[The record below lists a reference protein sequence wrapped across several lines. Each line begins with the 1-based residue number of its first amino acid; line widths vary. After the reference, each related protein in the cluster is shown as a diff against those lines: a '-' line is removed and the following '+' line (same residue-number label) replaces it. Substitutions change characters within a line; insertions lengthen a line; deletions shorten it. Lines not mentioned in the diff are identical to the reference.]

1 MDSSSVM
8 RPSTRS
14 YLASTEPLFC
24 IFEPRRSDSSR
35 VMRNLDEEYMDSREQ
50 RFIILA
56 AWKCDSCRVVK
67 SSTPWAT
74 SFISGSVR
82 HFGHL
87 EMWFF
92 KFMRTSNHSILL
104 SLGYCTAF
112 SSRSLRP
119 SAEGYVATSGP
130 LFYILVASKCD
141 SWRVERLSAQVYMV
155 SCESLFSI
163 LAA

>member
-1 MDSSSVM
+1 MESSRVM
-8 RPSTRS
+8 RPSAHS
-14 YLASTEPLFC
+14 YLASTEPLFG
-24 IFEPRRSDSSR
+24 IFAPWRSDYSR
-35 VMRNLDEEYMDSREQ
+35 VMRNLAEEFMDSGEQ
-50 RFIILA
+50 LFIILA
-56 AWKCDSCRVVK
+56 AWKCDFFGIVK

-74 SFISGSVR
+74 SFISGTVR
-82 HFGHL
+82 HFGLL
-87 EMWFF
+87 ETWFF

-104 SLGYCTAF
+104 SLRYCSVF

-119 SAEGYVATSGP
+119 STEDYVVTSGP
-130 LFYILVASKCD
+130 LFNILVAWKCD